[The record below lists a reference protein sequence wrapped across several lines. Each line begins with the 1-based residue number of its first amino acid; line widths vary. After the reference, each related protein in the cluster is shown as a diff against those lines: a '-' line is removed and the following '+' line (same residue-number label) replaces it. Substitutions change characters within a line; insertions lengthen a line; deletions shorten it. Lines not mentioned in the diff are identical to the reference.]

1 MAASKLNIACLIGAM
16 LLASCGGGGSG
27 VSSQPNKPPVIN
39 PQPPVVGVSL
49 KEQAVADRQSATS
62 GSGAV
67 VVLSDIGNLLY
78 AEAPFL
84 QGKNISSDVLESG
97 RYVPTSPTYGS
108 QSPYFD
114 SFRDHTT
121 QMSYHILSRA
131 PRAQVD
137 LANSGCVGYGRL
149 LNQPASRLKNHKG
162 LIINAS
168 FCSREYIPSM
178 ELPVTATETI
188 NRNKEDLDTLLA
200 MKSLAISATG
210 NDGKTR
216 PSVEK
221 LLPLYMPQYKEALL
235 LVTGL
240 HADGTFNPQY
250 NRCGEAWSY
259 CVAYKGTL
267 ENYNGKTVYGTS
279 AATAAVSGY
288 AARIK
293 SRYDWMMGK
302 EIKDVLITT
311 AIERGDR
318 YTFGMGEVDPVR
330 SLGGYGRFDK
340 QVVLNVE
347 GNKRIYY
354 FDNNITGD
362 GAITKTGRDTLAL
375 MGDNTFSGT
384 NQIRSGRL
392 LLNGKNNAGSVI
404 HADGALT
411 VGDGLSITSGSIIN
425 NGKIESLTTSDL
437 TVNGD
442 LINTGDIH
450 KAIGSK
456 IDIKGTASI
465 LRGNLYVA
473 GVAHGYITTAGKR
486 ETLLQADSIM
496 GTFDKVDTENVAP
509 LIQSTVNI
517 SDNTISVD
525 VSRRHVGDVMQSYQR
540 FADSPAAASVMDEVL
555 MKMDQKHA
563 ADTLSAT
570 DAALAQSYVTQSAGL
585 VGKTFS
591 MTAGTESR
599 AVANLS
605 KVEAAESLRFI
616 HKAKTLGQGVWGS
629 QYYANG
635 KVPVE
640 GVDADV
646 VTHATQIGIASRQ
659 GRHTFA
665 GGFNI
670 RADQW
675 DETLNQHSKSLK
687 TDAYGINLGYVYH
700 QNEALDL
707 FGLAGVNYL
716 KAKNALN
723 ESSGYQYHIGLGVSY
738 RKAFSEK
745 WQLRPSIALQYVQS
759 RLKDLQIEENI
770 WINDLRNH
778 RLEVAAG
785 VDTRYHITQ
794 NFAIHADANI
804 RHALDHRHQYRARY
818 ASIDISRDG
827 KVGDKVFYDFG
838 FGLSYWLTSQAVLSA
853 KVNHERSGDWQQ
865 NSGLLSFTYQ
875 F

>member
-1 MAASKLNIACLIGAM
+1 MAVSKSDIACLIGAL
-16 LLASCGGGGSG
+16 LLAGCGGGGSI
-27 VSSQPNKPPVIN
+27 SSQPSKPSVPK
-39 PQPPVVGVSL
+39 PQPPVQHMSL
-49 KEQAVADRQSATS
+49 QEKSAADRQSAIS

-84 QGKNISSDVLESG
+84 KGKSISSDVLEIG
-97 RYVPTSPTYGS
+97 RYVPTSPNYGN
-108 QSPYFD
+108 QSPYFNA
-114 SFRDHTT
+114 FRAHTT
-121 QMSYHILSRA
+121 QMSYQILSRA
-131 PRAQVD
+131 PSARIE

-149 LNQPASRLKNHKG
+149 LNHPASRLKNQKG

-168 FCSREYIPSM
+168 FCSREYIPTTT
-178 ELPVTATETI
+178 LPVLPDETI

-210 NDGKTR
+210 NDGKIR
-216 PSVEK
+216 PTVEK
-221 LLPLYMPQYKEALL
+221 LLPLYVPKYQEALL

-240 HADGTFNPQY
+240 HPDGTFNTQY
-250 NRCGEAWSY
+250 NRCGEAWPY

-267 ENYNGKTVYGTS
+267 TNYDGKTVYGTS
-279 AATAAVSGY
+279 GATAAVSGF

-293 SRYDWMMGK
+293 SRYDWMMGHN
-302 EIKDVLITT
+302 IKDVLITT

-330 SLGGYGRFDK
+330 SLGGYGHFDG
-340 QVVLNVE
+340 QVALNVE

-486 ETLLQADSIM
+486 ETLLQANSII
-496 GTFDKVDTENVAP
+496 GAFDKIDTENVAP

-525 VSRRHVGDVMQSYQR
+525 VSRRHVGNVMQSYQR

-570 DAALAQSYVTQSAGL
+570 DAALAQSYITQSAGL

-605 KVEAAESLRFI
+605 KVGAAESLRFI
-616 HKAKTLGQGVWGS
+616 HKAQTLGQGVWGS

-635 KVPVE
+635 KMPVE
-640 GVDADV
+640 GIDADAT
-646 VTHATQIGIASRQ
+646 THATQIGTAYRQ
-659 GRHTFA
+659 AQHTFA
-665 GGFNI
+665 AGFNI
-670 RADQW
+670 RTSQW
-675 DETLNQHSKSLK
+675 DEALKQYSKSLK
-687 TDAYGINLGYVYH
+687 ADAYGINLGYIYH

-707 FGLAGVNYL
+707 FSFVGANYL
-716 KAKNALN
+716 KAKTALSDSN
-723 ESSGYQYHIGLGVSY
+723 GHQYHIGLGTSY
-738 RKAFSEK
+738 RKILGER
-745 WQLRPSIALQYVQS
+745 WQLRPNIALQYVHS
-759 RLKDLQIEENI
+759 RLKDLQIEENV
-770 WINDLRNH
+770 WVNDLRNY
-778 RLEVAAG
+778 RLEAAVG
-785 VDTRYHITQ
+785 LDALYRLTQ
-794 NFAIHADANI
+794 NLSIHAEANI

-827 KVGDKVFYDFG
+827 KIRDKVFYDLG

-865 NSGLLSFTYQ
+865 NSGLLNFTYQ